1 MFGRSK
7 GKPIVS
13 DGPMDP
19 NWATSARGRFHR
31 LIRLDPEAEG
41 LSRLGGVYVVWHA
54 GVRPEWVFVGHTED
68 LADTFHHVGR
78 NSDIMEFE
86 INGGLYVSWCLIR
99 EEYRDGVVRHLHDTL
114 KPLVDNVAISG
125 MDVAPVPIIAPRL
138 ESAGD
143 DSP

>member
-7 GKPIVS
+7 VKPIVS

-19 NWATSARGRFHR
+19 NWATSARGHFHR

-41 LSRLGGVYVVWHA
+41 LSRLGGVYVIWHA
-54 GVRPEWVFVGHTED
+54 GVRPEWVFVGHSED
-68 LADTFHHVGR
+68 LADAFHHVGR
-78 NSDIMEFE
+78 NRDIMGSE

-114 KPLVDNVAISG
+114 KPLVDNVAVAG
-125 MDVAPVPIIAPRL
+125 TDVPPVPVIAPRR

-143 DSP
+143 

>member
-7 GKPIVS
+7 VKPIVF

-19 NWATSARGRFHR
+19 NWATSASGRFHR
-31 LIRLDPEAEG
+31 LVRLDPEAEG
-41 LSRLGGVYVVWHA
+41 LSRVGGVYVVWHS
-54 GVRPEWVFVGHTED
+54 GVRPAWVFVGHTED
-68 LADTFHHVGR
+68 LADSFHHVAG
-78 NSDIMEFE
+78 NDDIMGYE

-114 KPLVDNVAISG
+114 KPLVDNVAVAG
-125 MDVAPVPIIAPRL
+125 TDVAPVPVIAPRR